1 MISFFPG
8 GLEGHPPEIMM
19 SAEASSTSLLQVTD
33 SFIPL
38 QQSRKRGREVER
50 ERELERERDRVTPL
64 RMRD

>member
-19 SAEASSTSLLQVTD
+19 SAEAFSTSLLQVTD
-33 SFIPL
+33 PFIPL
-38 QQSRKRGREVER
+38 QQSRERGREGER
-50 ERELERERDRVTPL
+50 ERARVCERDRATPL